1 MKRSGQK
8 GMNASNT
15 PGSKRATTSAKPATR
30 RVLEELPS
38 EQRTTSAQA
47 DARSLLVRRLRIALP
62 VMALMLIGAFFL
74 NTTSNQV
81 DEAFLEDFAHLD
93 AIPQELEM
101 TNTSFAGINKKGQP
115 FEITVTEATRTPT
128 NDEILILD
136 KPRAITS
143 ANSERS
149 VVSANNGL
157 YVQNEK
163 ILELENNVTFEHAVG
178 SDNYVLRTPAAT
190 VLIDEDR
197 VESDQGVMGEG
208 PGGNTLSADRMKA
221 YQSDGRI
228 VFQGNVKLK
237 ILTNKNTRNEA
248 TDLPVKLRNADANTS
263 TNGSPQ

>member
-1 MKRSGQK
+1 MNSPDAPDTTKTTAPSGT
-8 GMNASNT
+8 A
-15 PGSKRATTSAKPATR
+15 AR

-38 EQRTTSAQA
+38 QQRTTSAQA

-62 VMALMLIGAFFL
+62 VMALLLVGVFFL

-163 ILELENNVTFEHAVG
+163 VLELENNVTFEHAVG
-178 SDNYVLRTPAAT
+178 ADNYVLRTPAAT

-237 ILTNKNTRNEA
+237 ILTTKSAEEGA
-248 TDLPVKLRNADANTS
+248 IGLPVRLKSPSADTH
-263 TNGSPQ
+263 TDGSPQ